1 MGLPRGSPAPYASTL
16 LAALSF
22 DDLHQADVVVLGS
35 DEIWNFR
42 NGLFGVGEPTG
53 RPDWPFAPYFGGGFA
68 AGMPIISYAPS
79 FNQLQSSTL
88 PRVAAA
94 SDLFNVTALAL
105 HHLLGRLDAVSV
117 RDEGSASLAS
127 ELLNRKQ
134 KDKPA
139 VVLDPTYLLYPRWLQ
154 PGFEAAFRSL
164 LATSNVHAFNR
175 SAPLTYPQEGT
186 HVSPT
191 VGTPRTMVR
200 YGYGMQQSPKQD
212 LAGWTV
218 SDASQDD
225 PWSFVSAVRGAERV
239 LTNTFHGLT
248 FSILLHKD
256 FAVPAVMRDGNL
268 RPSGSSTS
276 KVWDL
281 LRAYNLTDRLM
292 DPRTGAWPH
301 RPVHWRRLD
310 HALRKDIRHSLR
322 WLHSAV
328 ERVGKKGHAKDSY
341 VTVRR

>member
-1 MGLPRGSPAPYASTL
+1 MSSNCSAGSLSSGNGPARTQFSKRSLRSFTLHRDSSPKLLAHDPHKVTHDISSSISEQPAPDSSGTTRFAI
-16 LAALSF
+16 AL
-22 DDLHQADVVVLGS
+22 V
-35 DEIWNFR
+35 I
-42 NGLFGVGEPTG
+42 
-53 RPDWPFAPYFGGGFA
+53 
-68 AGMPIISYAPS
+68 
-79 FNQLQSSTL
+79 
-88 PRVAAA
+88 
-94 SDLFNVTALAL
+94 
-105 HHLLGRLDAVSV
+105 
-117 RDEGSASLAS
+117 
-127 ELLNRKQ
+127 
-134 KDKPA
+134 
-139 VVLDPTYLLYPRWLQ
+139 
-154 PGFEAAFRSL
+154 
-164 LATSNVHAFNR
+164 NR

-200 YGYGMQQSPKQD
+200 YGYGMHQSPKQD

-225 PWSFVSAVRGAERV
+225 PWSFVSAVWSAERV

-301 RPVHWRRLD
+301 RPVHWQRLD

-322 WLHSAV
+322 RLHSAV